1 MLINVELVINGN
13 VNSVK
18 SCSTWSE
25 CDKQIE
31 AFKKYLSSVIDSM
44 DTWEIA
50 IMIKSDFKSKK
61 RIIF

>member
-31 AFKKYLSSVIDSM
+31 SFKNYLTTVIDRR

>member
-1 MLINVELVINGN
+1 MLIKVELVINGK
-13 VNSVK
+13 VNSCKHVG
-18 SCSTWSE
+18 SWAE

-31 AFKKYLSSVIDSM
+31 SFKNYLTTVIDRR

-61 RIIF
+61 RINF